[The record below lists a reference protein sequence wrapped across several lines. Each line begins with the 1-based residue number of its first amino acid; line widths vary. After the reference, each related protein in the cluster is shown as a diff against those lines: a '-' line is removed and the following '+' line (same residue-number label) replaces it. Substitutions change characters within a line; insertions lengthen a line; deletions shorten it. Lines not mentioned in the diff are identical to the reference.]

1 MKGSTSPATILNMIL
16 WAPVIIYFA
25 AKHEEPILYVQ
36 ITWMYLLMW
45 KLLNIEE
52 KVEEVMGE
60 DPYRVLSGTGYKPS
74 LTSREQRLTSIEQ
87 QVKDVK
93 GDHPFSMVEPTS
105 LADIKREVMGE
116 LASIERKVDKV
127 MEGK

>member
-1 MKGSTSPATILNMIL
+1 MKWSMSSAVILNMIL
-16 WAPVIIYFA
+16 CAPVLIYFA

-60 DPYRVLSGTGYKPS
+60 HPYRVWGGYKPS
-74 LTSREQRLTSIEQ
+74 LTSIEQRLTSIEQ

-93 GDHPFSMVEPTS
+93 GDHPYSMVEPTS